1 MIKIISEMK
10 KIISVL
16 ACLFTSTQL
25 LAADKIL
32 RVNDFSDPNAAY
44 AIKMLK
50 LAIAHSDN
58 PNYQVEI
65 SHENFTQTRTNEEVR
80 SKGLLDVCWTSSD
93 SNIESLLRPI
103 RIPLFKG
110 LLGYRI
116 FIINKNDQAKFDQV
130 QTLEDLKKLTI
141 GQGRTWADGR
151 ILEANGFNVIKTNKY
166 PSLFYMVEG
175 GRFDAFPR
183 GVNEPFGELE
193 ARTNMELAVEKNLM
207 LYYRMPFYLFVAPD
221 NQGLAKDLETGFAR
235 AIANGEFDKVFYG
248 DKAVQDV
255 MHKANMKNR
264 KLFKL
269 DNPLLSKETPVD
281 RPELWFDPQTLPD
294 AERQTAATH
303 MNSVKANNN

>member
-1 MIKIISEMK
+1 MIKIISLF
-10 KIISVL
+10 V
-16 ACLFTSTQL
+16 CLFSSGQL

-32 RVNDFSDPNAAY
+32 RVNDFSDPNASY

-58 PNYQVEI
+58 PNYQLEI

-80 SKGLLDVCWTSSD
+80 SKGLLDVCWASSD
-93 SNIESLLRPI
+93 SDIEAQLRPI

-116 FIINKNDQAKFDQV
+116 FIINKNDQAKFSHV
-130 QTLEDLKKLTI
+130 KTLEELKKLTI

-151 ILEANGFNVIKTNKY
+151 ILEANGFTVIKTNKY

-193 ARTNMELAVEKNLM
+193 TRPNMELAVEKSLM

-221 NQGLAKDLETGFAR
+221 NQLLAKDLETGFAR

-248 DKAVQDV
+248 DKAIQDV
-255 MHKANMKNR
+255 MQKANMKNR

-294 AERQTAATH
+294 ADQQTAAADLNT
-303 MNSVKANNN
+303 SAANNN

>member
-1 MIKIISEMK
+1 MIKIISLF
-10 KIISVL
+10 ICLLIS
-16 ACLFTSTQL
+16 CQL

-32 RVNDFSDPNAAY
+32 RVNDFSDPNASY

-58 PNYQVEI
+58 PNYQLEI

-80 SKGLLDVCWTSSD
+80 SKGVLDVCWTSSD
-93 SNIESLLRPI
+93 SDIEAQLRPI

-116 FIINKNDQAKFDQV
+116 FIINKNDQAKFSQV
-130 QTLEDLKKLTI
+130 QTLEELKKLTI
-141 GQGRTWADGR
+141 GQGRTWADSR
-151 ILEANGFNVIKTNKY
+151 ILEANGFTVIKTNKY

-193 ARTNMELAVEKNLM
+193 ARPNMELAVENSLM

-221 NQGLAKDLETGFAR
+221 NHSLAKDLETGFTR

-248 DKAVQDV
+248 DKAIQDV
-255 MHKANMKNR
+255 LQKANMKNR

-294 AERQTAATH
+294 ADQQTAAADLNT
-303 MNSVKANNN
+303 SAANNN

>member
-1 MIKIISEMK
+1 MIRILSLCFFVAVSSHALSSEK
-10 KIISVL
+10 TI
-16 ACLFTSTQL
+16 
-25 LAADKIL
+25 

-58 PNYQVEI
+58 PNYKVDVIKED
-65 SHENFTQTRTNEEVR
+65 FTQARVNEEVR
-80 SKGLLDVCWTSSD
+80 SGGLLDLCWASSD
-93 SNIESLLRPI
+93 AEIESQLRPI

-116 FIINKNDQAKFDQV
+116 FIINKNNQAKFDQV
-130 QTLEDLKKLTI
+130 KTLDDLKKLTI

-175 GRFDAFPR
+175 GRFDGFPR
-183 GVNEPFGELE
+183 GVHEPFGELE
-193 ARTNMELAVEKNLM
+193 ARPTMDLTVEKNLM
-207 LYYRMPFYLFVAPD
+207 VYYQMPFYLFVSPS
-221 NQGLAKDLETGFAR
+221 NQTLAKDLETGFER

-248 DKAVQDV
+248 DKSIQDV
-255 MHKANMKNR
+255 LQKANMKNR

-269 DNPLLSKETPVD
+269 DNPLLSKETPIE
-281 RPELWFDPQTLPD
+281 RKELWFDPQSIPD
-294 AERQTAATH
+294 NTSQTSSNNATI
-303 MNSVKANNN
+303 NQITSIE

>member
-1 MIKIISEMK
+1 MIKIISLF
-10 KIISVL
+10 V
-16 ACLFTSTQL
+16 CLFASCQL

-32 RVNDFSDPNAAY
+32 RVNNFSDPNASY

-58 PNYQVEI
+58 PNYQLEI

-80 SKGLLDVCWTSSD
+80 SKGLLDVCWASSD
-93 SNIESLLRPI
+93 SDIEAQLRPI

-116 FIINKNDQAKFDQV
+116 FIINKNDQAKFSHV
-130 QTLEDLKKLTI
+130 KTLEELKKLTI

-151 ILEANGFNVIKTNKY
+151 ILEANGFTVIKTNKY

-193 ARTNMELAVEKNLM
+193 TRPNMELAVEKSLM

-221 NQGLAKDLETGFAR
+221 NQSLAKDLETGFAR

-248 DKAVQDV
+248 DKAIQDV
-255 MHKANMKNR
+255 MQKANMKNR

-281 RPELWFDPQTLPD
+281 RPELWFDPQTLSD
-294 AERQTAATH
+294 ADQQTAAADLNT
-303 MNSVKANNN
+303 SAANNN

>member
-1 MIKIISEMK
+1 MIKIISLF
-10 KIISVL
+10 V
-16 ACLFTSTQL
+16 CLFASCQL

-32 RVNDFSDPNAAY
+32 RVNDFSDPNASY

-80 SKGLLDVCWTSSD
+80 SKGVLDVCWTSSD
-93 SNIESLLRPI
+93 SDIEAQLRPI

-116 FIINKNDQAKFDQV
+116 FIINKNDQAKFSQV
-130 QTLEDLKKLTI
+130 QTLEELKKLTI

-151 ILEANGFNVIKTNKY
+151 ILEANGFTVIKTNKY

-193 ARTNMELAVEKNLM
+193 ARPNMELAVENSLM

-221 NQGLAKDLETGFAR
+221 NHSLAKDLETGFTR

-248 DKAVQDV
+248 DKAIQDV
-255 MHKANMKNR
+255 LQKANMKNR

-294 AERQTAATH
+294 ADQQTAAADLNT
-303 MNSVKANNN
+303 SAANNN

>member
-1 MIKIISEMK
+1 MIKIISLF
-10 KIISVL
+10 V
-16 ACLFTSTQL
+16 CLFASCQL

-32 RVNDFSDPNAAY
+32 RVNDFSDPNASY

-58 PNYQVEI
+58 PNYQLEI

-80 SKGLLDVCWTSSD
+80 SKGLLDVCWASSD
-93 SNIESLLRPI
+93 SDIEAQLRPI

-116 FIINKNDQAKFDQV
+116 FIINKNDQAKFSHV
-130 QTLEDLKKLTI
+130 KTLEELKKLTI

-193 ARTNMELAVEKNLM
+193 TRPNMELAVEKSLM

-221 NQGLAKDLETGFAR
+221 NQSLAKDLETGFAR

-248 DKAVQDV
+248 DKAIQDV
-255 MHKANMKNR
+255 MQKANMKNR

-281 RPELWFDPQTLPD
+281 RPELWFDPQTLSD
-294 AERQTAATH
+294 ADQQTAAADLNT
-303 MNSVKANNN
+303 SAANNN